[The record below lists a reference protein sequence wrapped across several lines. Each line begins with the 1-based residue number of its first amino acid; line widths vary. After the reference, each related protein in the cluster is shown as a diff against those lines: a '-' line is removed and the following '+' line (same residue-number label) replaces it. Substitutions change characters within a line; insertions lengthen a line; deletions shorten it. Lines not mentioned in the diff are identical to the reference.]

1 MVLASSVVLIF
12 VFLTMVT
19 KATFDKRYEN
29 TEVIP
34 FIKKCFR
41 GALYLLIIIWC
52 VFVYDLLNLQY
63 KHKLDGIAAFV
74 TLIISPIL
82 VIFGFLIGHI
92 FYIALFTFIDFIVL
106 KIYGKN
112 RDFLL
117 SVMFATVFMV
127 VILEIIW
134 WKLFYT
140 DVSIF
145 MRIIGWNLI
154 IIFFPFISIFYA
166 ISEKKK

>member
-1 MVLASSVVLIF
+1 MVLTSCF
-12 VFLTMVT
+12 VFIFIILSMVT
-19 KATFDKRYEN
+19 KVTFDKRYEN
-29 TEVIP
+29 TEVIS
-34 FIKKCFR
+34 FIKRCFR

-63 KHKLDGIAAFV
+63 THKLDGIVAFV

-112 RDFLL
+112 RAFLL
-117 SVMFATVFMV
+117 SVIFSAVFMV
-127 VILEIIW
+127 IILEIIW
-134 WKLFYT
+134 LKVFYT

-154 IIFFPFISIFYA
+154 IIFFPFIPIFYA
-166 ISEKKK
+166 KCAKE